1 MKTLTLGL
9 ALALGMAAP
18 ALADPVIG
26 TWQTEPDDGSFAY
39 IQMQQCG
46 EVAICGTI
54 SRTFNSEGEYKSG
67 NIGKKLVWDMEPRG
81 NGKYRDGM
89 IWQPS
94 SDKVFSSKMVLSG
107 DTLKVS
113 GCFGPI
119 CKRQTWQRVR

>member
-1 MKTLTLGL
+1 MRKLTLGL
-9 ALALGMAAP
+9 ALGLGLAAP
-18 ALADPVIG
+18 AMADPVIG

-39 IQMQQCG
+39 VQMQKCG
-46 EVAICGTI
+46 EETFCGTI
-54 SRTFNSEGEYKSG
+54 SRSFNSEGEYTSG

-81 NGKYRDGM
+81 DGKYREGM

-94 SDKVFSSKMVLSG
+94 TDKVFSSKMVLSG

-119 CKRQTWQRVR
+119 CKRQTWQRVK